1 MPPVLEISDL
11 STHIQLTKS
20 VVHAVGNVDLTVE
33 PGEALGLVGESGCG
47 KSMTGLSIMGLL
59 PPGGKIVSGSIKL
72 DGRELA
78 GLSDAEMRTIRGN
91 DIAMIFQDPLT
102 SLDPTKTIGYQVA
115 EPVRLHKGASKAQAM
130 ARATEVLGLVGLPRP
145 EERLGDYPHQL
156 SGGMR
161 QRVMIAMALS
171 CEPKLLIADEPTTAL
186 DVTIQ
191 AQILALLHDLKDR
204 LGMAMLLITHD
215 MGVIAGHAD
224 RVQVMYAG
232 RMVEVTSTPNLF
244 QHMRHPY
251 TRALLASIPRLSQ
264 DGRRRLLTIGGL
276 PPDLSQPPAG
286 CRFAPRCSRATDKC
300 REQEPPLTGETAD
313 HLFSCWHP
321 VDGPGDA
328 AVGDAARVSATDR
341 LAGADGE
348 TGPVPPLLE
357 VRDLVKEFPVTAG
370 VILQRKVAAVHAVST
385 VSFTVAAGE
394 TFGLVG
400 ESGCGKTTIGRV
412 VVALER
418 PDSGSVLL
426 NGQDISA
433 LSGGELR
440 RQRRDLQLMFQ
451 DPYSSLDPRMRVG
464 SIIREPLSIQRV
476 GTRQEQQQ
484 RVFEL
489 LDEVGL
495 PRNAVE
501 RYPHEF
507 SGGQRQRIGL
517 ARALTL
523 SPKVIVADE
532 PVSALDVSIR
542 AQVLNLMKRLQ
553 ADHGLTYIVIS
564 HDLAVVKYMADRIG
578 VMYLGKLVEMG
589 SAEDIYQR
597 AAHPYTAGLIA
608 TIPVPDPE
616 EARARKDA
624 GIKGELPSPV
634 TPPSG
639 CRFRTRC
646 PYAQDLCAQEEP
658 ELRSFGPGHVAAC
671 HFPLQSAGGA

>member
-1 MPPVLEISDL
+1 MVPVLQISDL
-11 STHIQLTKS
+11 STHIQLTRS
-20 VVHAVGNVDLTVE
+20 VVQAVGGISLTIE
-33 PGEALGLVGESGCG
+33 PGETLGLVGESGCG

-59 PPGGKIVSGSIKL
+59 PPGGSIVGGSIKL
-72 DGRELA
+72 DGRELV
-78 GLSDAEMRTIRGN
+78 GLPASDLREIRGN

-115 EPVRLHKGASKAQAM
+115 EPLRLHLGASKAAAM
-130 ARATEVLGLVGLPRP
+130 DRAAEVLGLVGMPRP
-145 EERLGDYPHQL
+145 RERLGDYPHQL
-156 SGGMR
+156 SGGLR
-161 QRVMIAMALS
+161 QRVMIAMALA

-191 AQILALLHDLKDR
+191 AQILALLRDLSER

-215 MGVIAGHAD
+215 MGVIAGNAD

-232 RMVEVTSTPNLF
+232 RMVETAAAGTLF
-244 QHMRHPY
+244 RRMRHPY

-264 DGRRRLLTIGGL
+264 DSNQPLLSIGGL
-276 PPDLSQPPAG
+276 PPDLSDPPAG
-286 CRFAPRCSRATDKC
+286 CRFAPRCGRATDQC
-300 REQEPPLTGETAD
+300 RTSEPPLSGESQQ
-313 HLFSCWHP
+313 HLFACWHP
-321 VDGPGDA
+321 VAGPAQAGIAEGAAGPGRAEA
-328 AVGDAARVSATDR
+328 AA
-341 LAGADGE
+341 
-348 TGPVPPLLE
+348 PPRRTLLE
-357 VRDLVKEFPVTAG
+357 VRALVKEFRVTSGLFTARTAG
-370 VILQRKVAAVHAVST
+370 SVHAVSD
-385 VSFTVAAGE
+385 VSFTVTAGQ

-400 ESGCGKTTIGRV
+400 ESGCGKTTIARL

-418 PDSGSVLL
+418 PNSGSVLL
-426 NGQDISA
+426 GEQDISG
-433 LSGGELR
+433 LGGGELR
-440 RQRRDLQLMFQ
+440 KQRRDLQLMFQ

-464 SIIREPLSIQRV
+464 AIIREPLSIQRV
-476 GTRQEQQQ
+476 GTRRQQQQ
-484 RVFEL
+484 RVYEL

-495 PRNAVE
+495 PRSAVE

-523 SPKVIVADE
+523 NPKVIVADE

-589 SAEDIYQR
+589 SGDDIYQR

-608 TIPVPDPE
+608 AIPAAEPGA
-616 EARARKDA
+616 ARAARGAGAAA
-624 GIKGELPSPV
+624 GIAGELPSPV
-634 TPPSG
+634 NPPSG

-646 PYAQDLCAQEEP
+646 SFAQDLCAEEEP
-658 ELRSFGPGHVAAC
+658 RLRSFGPGHVAAC
-671 HFPLQSAGGA
+671 HFPLHS